1 MMDMSAVKAML
12 QQDGYLDAGKLI
24 ESLENTISRKAEYQ
38 YLKAFA
44 RESSFDDEL
53 CRDQLRSLWTAYCF
67 HQELTVDTAG
77 YDNDL
82 LELWNFMVNCGYP
95 LSRWWSTFEDFDAF
109 MCRHLV

>member
-12 QQDGYLDAGKLI
+12 QQDGYVDAGKLI

-77 YDNDL
+77 YDSDL
-82 LELWNFMVNCGYP
+82 LELWNEMSEIGDGTSEWAGY
-95 LSRWWSTFEDFDAF
+95 DGFDAF
-109 MCRHLV
+109 MCRYLV

>member
-12 QQDGYLDAGKLI
+12 QQDGYVDAGKLI

-77 YDNDL
+77 DDSDL
-82 LELWNFMVNCGYP
+82 LELWNEMSEIGDGTSEWDGY
-95 LSRWWSTFEDFDAF
+95 DGFDAF
-109 MCRHLV
+109 MCRYLV